1 MKNVNQEVSDYLN
14 RASKHLFIINDKD
27 LMFIA
32 KHNDEYYK
40 VTETNAIKIDYKR
53 MIAGYGNNAK
63 NVISEM
69 LFPQHGEKRIAVRQ
83 NVHIKE
89 QMKEMMEQIP
99 TK

>member
-1 MKNVNQEVSDYLN
+1 
-14 RASKHLFIINDKD
+14 
-27 LMFIA
+27 MFIA

-69 LFPQHGEKRIAVRQ
+69 LFPQHGERELQ
-83 NVHIKE
+83 
-89 QMKEMMEQIP
+89 
-99 TK
+99 